1 MKVTPSCP
9 TLCDPVDCKPSRLLC
24 PWDSPGKNTGVGCH
38 ALLQGT
44 FPTQELDPGLLHCR
58 QILYPMSQQGNP
70 RTLEWVAM
78 PSSRGSS
85 PPRDRTHVSRISC
98 IGRWVLHHQQ
108 HLGSPIIMHLSPQII
123 NQPIKQTSKSVED
136 RGMYALH
143 AGHHQLDNARIHPC
157 DDTRDSTRH
166 PREDGSGQRGAGD

>member
-1 MKVTPSCP
+1 MAAHQAPLSMGF
-9 TLCDPVDCKPSRLLC
+9 SRQEYWSGL
-24 PWDSPGKNTGVGCH
+24 PRTSPGDLPNPGIGPGSPALQADSVPYEPTGK
-38 ALLQGT
+38 
-44 FPTQELDPGLLHCR
+44 
-58 QILYPMSQQGNP
+58 P

-123 NQPIKQTSKSVED
+123 NQPIKQTSKSVGD